1 MYNISQRSVRIL
13 EKILF
18 RKELS
23 NMVPYVP
30 GKPIEEVKKELGLE
44 VVEKLAS
51 NENPLGPSPKAV
63 EFVTRELGRIN
74 IYPDAT
80 ARELKDAIAN
90 RYGLTYENIVLGNGG
105 EQILTMIAQAFINE
119 GDEAIMATTTFG
131 LYGTSV
137 THMGGIPIKLPLKNY
152 KHDVEG
158 FVDTINDK
166 TKLMYICNPNN
177 PTGNIMD
184 KDDIDYLVKNVP
196 EDIVIIF
203 DEAYYDYAK
212 INDRY
217 SDTLEILKNRPN
229 TVILRTFS
237 KVAGIA
243 GVRVGYCL
251 TSESIAT
258 EMGKVKGV
266 FNVNKLAQAAA
277 LGALEDQEH
286 IDSTVDLNYKSLGM
300 MEEYF
305 DGKNIEY
312 IKSNANFMFINLELD
327 SREIFQQLMKEGIII
342 RPGYLWKWDSWI
354 RVSSGTMEQTE
365 KFITALNKIL

>member
-1 MYNISQRSVRIL
+1 M
-13 EKILF
+13 EKSLF
-18 RKELS
+18 RRELS
-23 NMVPYVP
+23 SMVPYVP

-51 NENPLGPSPKAV
+51 NENPLGPSPKAI
-63 EFVTRELGRIN
+63 EFVTRELSKIH

-80 ARELKDAIAN
+80 ARDLKDAIAD

-105 EQILTMIAQAFINE
+105 EQILSMIAQALINE

-137 THMGGIPIKLPLKNY
+137 THMGGKPVKLPLKNY

-158 FVDTINDK
+158 FIDAINDN
-166 TKLMYICNPNN
+166 TKLIYVCNPNN

-184 KDDIDYLVKNVP
+184 KDDIDFLVRHVP
-196 EDIVIIF
+196 SHIVIVF

-217 SDTLEILKNRPN
+217 SDSLSILSNRPN
-229 TVILRTFS
+229 TIILRTFS

-251 TSESIAT
+251 TSKDIAT

-277 LGALEDQEH
+277 LGALQDQEH
-286 IDSTVDLNYKSLGM
+286 IDRTVKLNYDSFGM

-305 DGKNIEY
+305 ESKKMEY
-312 IKSNANFMFINLELD
+312 IKSNANF
-327 SREIFQQLMKEGIII
+327 IFVNVGTHSKEVFDNLMKEGIII
-342 RPGYLWKWDSWI
+342 RPGYLWKWDNWI
-354 RVSSGTMEQTE
+354 RVSSGTLEQTK
-365 KFITALNKIL
+365 KFIDALDRVL